1 VVGNLS
7 KILSGQPKT
16 PTLWQKLSYFCWS
29 GFPSLVLPES
39 WAFLRAGSLHYVN
52 HLYGAIELKA
62 TVIPKEVG
70 KHTVQMDELWSFVDD
85 KGNKQWVW
93 LAMDTKTREVIGC
106 HIGDRSSK
114 SAQALWDSLPSIYRQ
129 CAKIYTDHWEAY
141 AVVLPSKRHKSVGKE
156 SGLTSYIERLNNTL
170 RQRISRLVRKTLS
183 FSKKLENHKGAIWN
197 FIHDY
202 NHQIRLG
209 MLKV

>member
-1 VVGNLS
+1 MKPYLICPTCGSDDVMKNGMTRRGKQNHKCRDCGRQFVEN
-7 KILSGQPKT
+7 LSGQPKT

-114 SAQALWDSLPSIYRQ
+114 SAQALWDSLPSVYRQ
-129 CAKIYTDHWEAY
+129 CAKIYTDHWK
-141 AVVLPSKRHKSVGKE
+141 P
-156 SGLTSYIERLNNTL
+156 
-170 RQRISRLVRKTLS
+170 
-183 FSKKLENHKGAIWN
+183 
-197 FIHDY
+197 
-202 NHQIRLG
+202 
-209 MLKV
+209 MP